1 MEISSSGAGS
11 LAQIAPTQTGSQ
23 QEVVQVQSQQQKTE
37 LESSSETA
45 EASRPAPSNERVGSV
60 VDITV

>member
-23 QEVVQVQSQQQKTE
+23 QEVVQAQSQQQKVE
-37 LESSSETA
+37 LESSSESA
-45 EASRPAPSNERVGSV
+45 EASRPSSGNERVGSV
-60 VDITV
+60 VDIQV